1 MISAISEMQRLNK
14 VDIPAMFGPRFEHVN
29 IFYSSPDYYTTCKHA
44 EFKASKRSQEVSG
57 QQQLGTRQAVSGG
70 SSTYTVKTDDFMPY
84 SDCEHCF
91 WTGYFTSR
99 SGLKKLE
106 RVSSSFLLGAR
117 QIESML
123 DYTGKRDPFE
133 CKNSFDELEDAS
145 GVAQHHDGVSGTSKQ
160 HVANDYAMRLQQG
173 IDRVSTCT
181 SRKLRR
187 LFFGANATEYLQDLT
202 YCQLLNETKCSVS
215 QVCTVPCLD
224 VSCTFCSYVPSILI
238 HPTHFPFII
247 PVTGGDQAKWN

>member
-1 MISAISEMQRLNK
+1 MISTISEMQRLNK
-14 VDIPAMFGPRFEHVN
+14 VDIPAMFGPRFEHIN

-44 EFKASKRSQEVSG
+44 EFKASIGNLQSVV
-57 QQQLGTRQAVSGG
+57 QQQGTRRAFSGG
-70 SSTYTVKTDDFMPY
+70 SGEYTVKTDDFMPY

-99 SGLKKLE
+99 SSLKKLE

-133 CKNSFDELEDAS
+133 CKNSFHELEDAS

-160 HVANDYAMRLQQG
+160 HVANDYAKKLQLG

-187 LFFGANATEYLQDLT
+187 LFFGANATEYLEDLT
-202 YCQLLNETKCSVS
+202 YCQLLNETECNVS
-215 QVCTVPCLD
+215 QVSTVTSLD
-224 VSCTFCSYVPSILI
+224 VPQF
-238 HPTHFPFII
+238 
-247 PVTGGDQAKWN
+247 